1 MLGFQLPEQRVLMA
15 RWRSKTLV
23 ARTWCWVKNKL
34 SEQRVLAVGWRN
46 QAKKLMNRRIL
57 GPRTFLMCL
66 VRIKGGE
73 VQWLGDLEVLAL
85 VETALQVQQPVTAA
99 S

>member
-1 MLGFQLPEQRVLMA
+1 MVGFQLPEQRVLMA
-15 RWRSKTLV
+15 RWRSETFV
-23 ARTWCWVKNKL
+23 ARCWVKSKL

-66 VRIKGGE
+66 VRIEGGE
-73 VQWLGDLEVLAL
+73 VQWLED
-85 VETALQVQQPVTAA
+85 LQVLTLVSPGQLGMCGI
-99 S
+99 

>member
-1 MLGFQLPEQRVLMA
+1 MVGFQLPEQRVLMA

-23 ARTWCWVKNKL
+23 AKCWVKSKL

-57 GPRTFLMCL
+57 GSRIFVMCL
-66 VRIKGGE
+66 VRIEGGG
-73 VQWLGDLEVLAL
+73 VQWLEDLQVLAL
-85 VETALQVQQPVTAA
+85 VSPGQLGMCWI
-99 S
+99 

>member
-1 MLGFQLPEQRVLMA
+1 MA

-23 ARTWCWVKNKL
+23 ARCWVKSKL

-57 GPRTFLMCL
+57 RSRTFLMCL
-66 VRIKGGE
+66 VRIEGGE
-73 VQWLGDLEVLAL
+73 VQWLED
-85 VETALQVQQPVTAA
+85 LQVLTLVSPGQLGMCWI
-99 S
+99 